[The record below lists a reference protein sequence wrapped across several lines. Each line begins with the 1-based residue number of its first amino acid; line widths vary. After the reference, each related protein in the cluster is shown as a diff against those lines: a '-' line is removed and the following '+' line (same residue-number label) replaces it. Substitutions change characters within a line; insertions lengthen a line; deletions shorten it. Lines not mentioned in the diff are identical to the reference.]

1 MYLECI
7 RLPAYVYGIS
17 PPLISDSQWKN
28 RSSWKTLSSFWGSER
43 LAVENLE
50 GKPSLQDVLVVP
62 PTAAKS
68 YAELLQQYAFLGAVD
83 SAIHHDRVHIPV
95 EISCARR
102 TAIFLLSDPLC
113 SGLKSPQVKG
123 TESMWRSSSPNL
135 PVASSWPVQGAQSSQ
150 KQQQQLHLL
159 TWSLHEV

>member
-1 MYLECI
+1 M
-7 RLPAYVYGIS
+7 
-17 PPLISDSQWKN
+17 
-28 RSSWKTLSSFWGSER
+28 
-43 LAVENLE
+43 ENLE
-50 GKPSLQDVLVVP
+50 GKPRLQDVLVVP
-62 PTAAKS
+62 PTATIETCSGAKF

-135 PVASSWPVQGAQSSQ
+135 PVASS
-150 KQQQQLHLL
+150 
-159 TWSLHEV
+159 